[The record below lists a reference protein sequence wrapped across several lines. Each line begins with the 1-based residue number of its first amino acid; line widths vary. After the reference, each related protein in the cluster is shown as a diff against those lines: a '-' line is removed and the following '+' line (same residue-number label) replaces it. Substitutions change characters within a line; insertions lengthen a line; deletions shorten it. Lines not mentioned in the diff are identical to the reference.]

1 MKLSVQTAA
10 FQNMVAKATKGAVM
24 NKDLF
29 ITQLMAIQLRND
41 KLTLITTDNSN
52 YLYVSEKLP
61 GEDFYVVVQVDK
73 FSKLISKLTCDVV
86 ELELVSKEGQLD
98 KLVVNGNGRHVLE
111 LPYDEDGDLIE
122 FPDPV
127 YTTDTSD
134 WKAIT
139 TKLSTIKMVLS
150 TAKPALSASAD
161 TCYSGYY
168 MGDCIVST
176 NTYKICG
183 IDIKMFDEPK
193 LLPPQLIDLLDVM
206 TEEDITVQYSEDSL
220 IFSTP
225 SVIVYGKTMSGIE
238 DYKIDAIQALL
249 NEPFPSSCKI
259 DKSLLLQILDRAS
272 LFVDTYDK
280 NGIYLTFTKDGIM
293 ISNKKDKGEEIIPYK
308 ESSDFEAYTC
318 CLDIDLFKTQVK
330 AYPSE
335 LLEILYGKQ
344 SLKFVVGNVKQF
356 VALSVDDRAEQGE

>member
-1 MKLSVQTAA
+1 MKLSINTAV

-29 ITQLMAIQLRND
+29 ITQLMAIQLKDNR
-41 KLTLITTDNSN
+41 LTLITTDNSN
-52 YLYVSEKLP
+52 YLYVSEQLS

-73 FSKLISKLTCDVV
+73 FSKLISKLTCDTV
-86 ELELVSKEGQLD
+86 ELELISKKGDLD
-98 KLVVNGNGRHVLE
+98 KLVITGNGRHVLE
-111 LPYDEDGDLIE
+111 LPYDEDGELIE

-127 YTTDTSD
+127 ANDSGD
-134 WKAIT
+134 SWSKVD
-139 TKLSTIKMVLS
+139 TKLSTIKMILS
-150 TAKPALSASAD
+150 TAKPALSANAD

-168 MGDCIVST
+168 MGDCIVAT

-183 IDIKMFDEPK
+183 IDIKMFDSPK
-193 LLPPQLIDLLDVM
+193 LLPPQLVDLLDVM
-206 TEEDITVQYSEDSL
+206 TEEDITVKYNEDSL
-220 IFSTP
+220 IFSTG
-225 SVIVYGKTMSGIE
+225 SVVVYGKIMSGIE
-238 DYKIDAIQALL
+238 DFKIEAIQALL
-249 NEPFPSSCKI
+249 DEPFPSSCKI

-280 NGIYLTFTKDGIM
+280 NGIYLTFTKEGLM

-308 ESSDFEAYTC
+308 ESSDFKAYTC

-356 VALSVDDRAEQGE
+356 VALSIDDRAEQGE

>member
-1 MKLSVQTAA
+1 MRLKINTAA

-29 ITQLMAIQLRND
+29 ITQLMAIQLKD
-41 KLTLITTDNSN
+41 GKLTLITTDNSN

-86 ELELVSKEGQLD
+86 ELELVSKKGELD
-98 KLVVNGNGRHVLE
+98 KLVVTGNGRHVLE
-111 LPYDEDGDLIE
+111 LPYDEDGELIE

-127 YTTDTSD
+127 DTVDTKD
-134 WKAIT
+134 WKSVV
-139 TKLSTIKMVLS
+139 TKLSTIKMILS

-168 MGDCIVST
+168 MGDNIIST

-183 IDIKMFDEPK
+183 IDIKMFDTPM
-193 LLPPQLIDLLDVM
+193 LIPPQLIDLLDVI
-206 TEEDITVQYSEDSL
+206 TEEDITVQYNEDSL
-220 IFSTP
+220 IFSTV
-225 SVIVYGKTMSGIE
+225 SIVVYGKAMTGIE
-238 DYKIDAIQALL
+238 DYKITAIQALL
-249 NEPFPSSCKI
+249 DEPFPSSCKI

-280 NGIYLTFTKDGIM
+280 NGIYLTFTKDGLM
-293 ISNKKDKGEEIIPYK
+293 VSNKKDKGEELIPYK
-308 ESSDFEAYTC
+308 ESNDFKEYTC

-330 AYPSE
+330 AYPSD
-335 LLEILYGKQ
+335 LLEILYGKN

-356 VALSVDDRAEQGE
+356 VALSIDDRVEQGE